1 MLEIWQLDETLWFPS
16 PHLALKE
23 PNGLLAFGGDLSPE
37 RLLCAYQQGIFPWFN
52 EGEPPLWWSPA
63 PRMVLFPAEVRVS
76 RSLKKRL
83 KCGDFTLTMNQCF
96 DRVIHQCARL
106 REATTGT
113 WITPE
118 MESAYN
124 QLHQQGYAHSVEAW
138 QQGELV
144 GGLYGLALGKVF
156 FGESMF
162 STVSD
167 ASKACLVYLA
177 QQLQEQDFKLIDCQ
191 VYSDHLASMGARE
204 IARDEFLS
212 YLQET
217 AGDNQHP

>member
-52 EGEPPLWWSPA
+52 ENEPPLWWSPA
-63 PRMVLFPAEVRVS
+63 PRMVLFPAEVHIS
-76 RSLKKRL
+76 RSLGKRL
-83 KCGDFTLTMNQCF
+83 RRGDFTLTLDRCF
-96 DRVIHQCARL
+96 ERVIHQCASL
-106 REATTGT
+106 RENTTGT

-138 QQGELV
+138 QNDQLV
-144 GGLYGLALGKVF
+144 GGLYGLALGEVF

-162 STVSD
+162 SNVSD
-167 ASKACLVYLA
+167 ASKACLVFLA
-177 QQLQEQDFKLIDCQ
+177 RQLQQQNFKLIDCQ
-191 VYSDHLASMGARE
+191 VYSEHLASLGARE
-204 IARDEFLS
+204 IPRDEFLG
-212 YLQET
+212 YLQEK

>member
-37 RLLCAYQQGIFPWFN
+37 RLLSAYQQGIFPWFN

-76 RSLKKRL
+76 RSLGKRL
-83 KCGDFTLTMNQCF
+83 KRGDFTLTLDQCF
-96 DRVIHQCARL
+96 DHVIHQCASL
-106 REATTGT
+106 RETTTGT

-138 QQGELV
+138 QDGQLV

-177 QQLQEQDFKLIDCQ
+177 QQLEQQDFKLIDCQ
-191 VYSDHLASMGARE
+191 VYSDHLASLGARE
-204 IARDEFLS
+204 IARDEFLA
-212 YLQET
+212 YLQEK

>member
-37 RLLCAYQQGIFPWFN
+37 RLLSAYQQGIFPWFN

-63 PRMVLFPAEVRVS
+63 PRMVLFPAEVRIS
-76 RSLKKRL
+76 RSLGKRL
-83 KCGDFTLTMNQCF
+83 RRGDFNLTLDQCF
-96 DRVIHQCARL
+96 NQVIHQCARL
-106 REATTGT
+106 RENTTGT

-124 QLHQQGYAHSVEAW
+124 QLHQRGYAHSVEAW
-138 QQGELV
+138 QEGKLV

-177 QQLQEQDFKLIDCQ
+177 QRLQEQDFQLIDCQ
-191 VYSDHLASMGARE
+191 VYSDHLASLGARE
-204 IARDEFLS
+204 IPRDEFLS
-212 YLQET
+212 YLQEK
-217 AGDNQHP
+217 AGDNQ